1 MEQTGLPLETL
12 LYSAGIV
19 FLAELGDKTML
30 ATMCMSAQYKRP
42 SVVLLATMLALASS
56 TVIAVVIGVLMADEL
71 PTDLIA
77 HLSGAMFLAMGFYT
91 LIRRESEGATDCSNA
106 GTFLSMFSLVFLSE
120 LGDKTQIACLA
131 LAARSALPVFVFS
144 GAIIGFFIVN
154 AMGAAA
160 GGRVARA
167 VPIGLIRK
175 VTSLVF
181 IAFGVLIFSGIL

>member
-1 MEQTGLPLETL
+1 LPIETL
-12 LYSAGIV
+12 LYSTGII

-30 ATMCMSAQYKRP
+30 ATMCLSAQYKRP

-71 PTDLIA
+71 PTDFIA
-77 HLSGAMFLAMGFYT
+77 HLSGAMFLAMGIYI
-91 LIRRESEGATDCSNA
+91 LIKRESQGVTNCSNA

-131 LAARSALPVFVFS
+131 LAARSALPVFVFL
-144 GAIIGFFIVN
+144 GATIGFFVVN

-160 GGRVARA
+160 GGRAARV

-175 VTSLVF
+175 VTGLVF
-181 IAFGVLIFSGIL
+181 IAVGVLIFSGIL